1 MLAIYQ
7 RELKSYF
14 TGFIGY
20 VFVAFIL
27 LFGGIYTMVINL
39 SNGITNFEY
48 VLGNMAFVFIIAVPV
63 LTMRVFAEERKQKT
77 DLLLYSLPRS
87 MTSIVLG
94 KYFAM
99 LTVLAVPMLVMAVY
113 PIILSMHGEINMA
126 VAYSAMLGFFL
137 MGSVLIG
144 IGMLVSSFCD
154 NQAIAAAVCFVIV
167 LVNFFISDLASFVSA
182 EANASL
188 LALTLLVFVVALI
201 VRYLTAS
208 NVAAG
213 VVAILGVAALIVTYG
228 IDKTL
233 FEGLFAK
240 ILSSVSVFDRFYSF
254 TDGVFDLG
262 AIVYFLSVMALMV
275 FYTVQSM
282 ERRRWGE

>member
-48 VLGNMAFVFIIAVPV
+48 VLGNMSFVFIIAVPV

-94 KYFAM
+94 KYLAM

-113 PIILSMHGEINMA
+113 PIILSMYGEVNMA

-167 LVNFFISDLASFVSA
+167 LVNFFISDLASFISA

-188 LALTLLVFVVALI
+188 LALTVLVFVVALI

-208 NVAAG
+208 HVAAG
-213 VVAILGVAALIVTYG
+213 VMAVLGVAALVVAYAIE
-228 IDKTL
+228 KTL

-262 AIVYFLSVMALMV
+262 AVVYFLSVMALMV

>member
-7 RELKSYF
+7 RELKAYF
-14 TGFIGY
+14 TSFVGY
-20 VFVAFIL
+20 VFAAFIL

-48 VLGNMAFVFIIAVPV
+48 VLGNMTFVFIIAVPI

-94 KYFAM
+94 KYLAM
-99 LTVLAVPMLVMAVY
+99 LTVLAIPMAVMAVY
-113 PIILSMHGEINMA
+113 PIVLSMYGEINMA
-126 VAYSAMLGFFL
+126 VAYSALLGFFL
-137 MGSVLIG
+137 MGAVLIG
-144 IGMLVSSFCD
+144 VGMLISSFCD
-154 NQAIAAAVCFVIV
+154 NQAIAAAVCFVVV

-182 EANASL
+182 QASASL

-213 VVAILGVAALIVTYG
+213 VVAIIGVAVLLIAYG
-228 IDKTL
+228 IDKTM
-233 FEGLFAK
+233 FEGLFAA
-240 ILSSVSVFDRFYSF
+240 ILASVSVFDRFYVF
-254 TDGVFDLG
+254 TDGILDG
-262 AIVYFLSVMALMV
+262 SAIVYFLTVMALMV

>member
-48 VLGNMAFVFIIAVPV
+48 VLGNMSFVFIIAVPV

-94 KYFAM
+94 KYLAM

-113 PIILSMHGEINMA
+113 PIILSMYGEVNMA

-167 LVNFFISDLASFVSA
+167 LVNFFISDLASFISA

-188 LALTLLVFVVALI
+188 LALTVLVFVVALI

-213 VVAILGVAALIVTYG
+213 VMAVLGVAALVVAYAIE
-228 IDKTL
+228 KTL

-262 AIVYFLSVMALMV
+262 AVVYFLSVMALMV